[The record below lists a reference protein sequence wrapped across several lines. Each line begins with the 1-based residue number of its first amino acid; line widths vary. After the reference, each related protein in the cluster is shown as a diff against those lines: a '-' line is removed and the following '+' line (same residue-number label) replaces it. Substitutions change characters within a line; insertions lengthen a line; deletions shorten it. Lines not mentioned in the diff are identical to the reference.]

1 MLPHSRRSRFWL
13 APLLLSCLMA
23 ITAHSQGPADA
34 DTKRRVVQRSAPAY
48 PALARS
54 MALQGVVRLEV
65 VVAPEG
71 TVKTVAIRGGHPVL
85 AQAAANTVRQ
95 WRWERAPHET
105 TEPVEIKFDR
115 TE

>member
-1 MLPHSRRSRFWL
+1 L
-13 APLLLSCLMA
+13 AALFLSSLL
-23 ITAHSQGPADA
+23 IPAVHAQVSPDA
-34 DTKRRVVQRSAPAY
+34 EAKRKIVQHSAPPY

-54 MALQGVVRLEV
+54 MALQGIVRLEV
-65 VVAPEG
+65 IVASDG
-71 TVKTVAIRGGHPVL
+71 TVRAVAIRGGHPVL

-115 TE
+115 PE